1 MPGINQLKKFIQN
14 LTSIGNEPTVRSQRG
29 EPYIPLSLPANIKDV
44 NDADDF
50 LYGIKNSVSDTQ
62 EVPVANINPEDM
74 NPDDINLD
82 YLLAENADSKES
94 SSFDA
99 VSDLEDLSSVD
110 SEISNIEPDFSLPE
124 EEISLDALND
134 FMESETSDFSENS
147 DILENFE
154 AQDNFDI
161 PESFESTI
169 DNSTEFEQPEISENL
184 DFSSTDDFESSQNFD
199 IQDFQQDTIL
209 ENTNPLEAFEIPSEI
224 DDIQEG
230 GADPLSAFG
239 NLDSLDSIENFDD
252 EVDSSEE
259 FSSEISDDLANNFAN
274 NFSTPETAP
283 DLDNFG
289 NLEEVGELEELE
301 EFGELEELDVVE
313 DLDSIPEENAFDQ
326 ISETDSFS
334 MDELSSF
341 ESASTDMPS
350 LDSVQ
355 DFAADTPVVS
365 DGPDFSDL
373 GFEVEEFTPQQETS
387 SASSSDILD
396 FDGISVDEFTP
407 STPVEKKSS
416 SVDGMSFGSGDFSL
430 DDIPEVE
437 FPSQDT
443 APSSSSDDFG
453 FGDVEFTDE
462 GSSEIGVSDLLSEI
476 EGSSNFGT
484 DNSFSMDDLDS
495 ISDFGSSTDEL
506 DSLPEFSSLDDFST
520 TDESMAN
527 ASSSEFD
534 IPGFSGM
541 GDDFDFDY
549 SEPNVSNDDTFDS
562 PVEKRTSLTDEEYK
576 IFKKNLHDY
585 PLNLRIEIERL
596 IVNNEFKD
604 DAVFAVIE
612 KVINGAA
619 ARQVS
624 AYLSKYLDISVDIP
638 RDFERR
644 TAEQYESYKKSLE
657 YQLKNRILPLCA
669 VSIFAIF
676 VAVGLFFL
684 IEKFVY
690 RPVMADMLYKEGY
703 ELLENNLFPQSE
715 VTFNRAV
722 EFKPKKKWFLNYAR
736 GYCAKKQYDRSRR
749 MYENSLLRF
758 NHDKLSGMEYAQME
772 LYELYNYERAEE
784 IIKREILDYHINDR
798 DGLLLLGDVFLEWA
812 TEKDPAKFEK
822 AFAQYTDLINLFGN
836 NDEYTKRLMR
846 YYIRTDNLREVLP
859 IKAYFYGLKKN
870 VLGSS
875 DLTELSGY
883 LLDKLYGYLSPSDE
897 YLRTQIENVR
907 QLLEMAIEADSTVP
921 EPHYNLARYFIYTG
935 NEANAQLLLNSA
947 ITNFDNAK
955 TRRPKRIQKNIDC
968 YRLLGEI
975 YTNQQQYLIA
985 EETYGKGVLLFE
997 EEQKNSFLKATPEIG
1012 NLYANLGD
1020 LDYFIS
1026 GNMDNALLNYT
1037 KATKNEYD
1045 DASVNYKIGFINYA
1059 NKDYEKALSA
1069 FIKSSEE
1076 KNEDK
1081 NLLYSLGNVLAL
1093 RNDDYSAQ
1101 GYYERLIDKLD
1112 LERARAGILMPQIQ
1126 GSDGELVDLYM
1137 KTSNNL
1143 GVVLN
1148 RLAKR
1153 TGDSSLN
1160 AQAMVNLSE
1169 SLRAWDSLTRNQ
1181 TTMIRLEGSNL
1192 AAQNLKYISHSYSEF
1207 EPSIYVSIPR
1217 VLDGEHILEQT
1228 FVK

>member
-1 MPGINQLKKFIQN
+1 MPGKKQLVKFIEN
-14 LTSIGNEPTVRSQRG
+14 IVSIGDEPNVRSKRG
-29 EPYIPLSLPANIKDV
+29 ETYIPLSLPENVKDV
-44 NDADDF
+44 DDADDF
-50 LYGIKNSVSDTQ
+50 LYGFADPNSIGSFGDVSPDT
-62 EVPVANINPEDM
+62 M
-74 NPDDINLD
+74 NPDDLNLD
-82 YLLAENADSKES
+82 YLLSKKDSASNIIEEE
-94 SSFDA
+94 A
-99 VSDLEDLSSVD
+99 DLEELVSLDD
-110 SEISNIEPDFSLPE
+110 EIPNTNPSFSLPE
-124 EEISLDALND
+124 EEINLDALND
-134 FMESETSDFSENS
+134 FMESEVSDFSENNDNFEEFPAS
-147 DILENFE
+147 ESFDTTNENFSDFDQPE
-154 AQDNFDI
+154 VSQDFDFSANDNFEVPENSDFQDI
-161 PESFESTI
+161 PDTIPENITPLDSFEFSNEDSDLPSEASESF
-169 DNSTEFEQPEISENL
+169 
-184 DFSSTDDFESSQNFD
+184 
-199 IQDFQQDTIL
+199 
-209 ENTNPLEAFEIPSEI
+209 
-224 DDIQEG
+224 
-230 GADPLSAFG
+230 SALG
-239 NLDSLDSIENFDD
+239 NLDALGEIENFDS
-252 EVDSSEE
+252 EVDSDED
-259 FSSEISDDLANNFAN
+259 FSSGLSDDLANNFAN
-274 NFSTPETAP
+274 NFTNPETVP

-289 NLEEVGELEELE
+289 GLDDVVDLEEI
-301 EFGELEELDVVE
+301 GELEELDSVE
-313 DLDSIPEENAFDQ
+313 ELEPIQDENDFGQIPADN
-326 ISETDSFS
+326 SFG
-334 MDELSSF
+334 MEDLSSF
-341 ESASTDMPS
+341 DAPNVESFNDDFSSIETS
-350 LDSVQ
+350 SDSSSSDV
-355 DFAADTPVVS
+355 DFGS

-373 GFEVEEFTPQQETS
+373 GFEVEEFTPQQE
-387 SASSSDILD
+387 SASESSSDVFD

-407 STPVEKKSS
+407 STPVEKKSNS
-416 SVDGMSFGSGDFSL
+416 GDGLSLGAGDFSL
-430 DDIPEVE
+430 DDIPEVD
-437 FPSQDT
+437 FSSQDDFST
-443 APSSSSDDFG
+443 SSSNDFG
-453 FGDVEFTDE
+453 LGDIEFNDE
-462 GSSEIGVSDLLSEI
+462 GSSDIGVSDLLSELDT
-476 EGSSNFGT
+476 SSNFAA
-484 DNSFSMDDLDS
+484 DNSFSDIDGLDS
-495 ISDFGSSTDEL
+495 MPDFSSSNDEL
-506 DSLPEFSSLDDFST
+506 DSLPSFGSMDDFAT
-520 TDESMAN
+520 TDESMAT
-527 ASSSEFD
+527 SSDFD

-549 SEPNVSNDDTFDS
+549 SEPQIPNETSFGA

-576 IFKKNLHDY
+576 AFKKNLQDY

-612 KVINGAA
+612 KVMNGAA

-624 AYLSKYLDISVDIP
+624 AYLSKYLDISVDVP

-644 TAEQYESYKKSLE
+644 TAEQYDSYKKSLE
-657 YQLKNRILPLCA
+657 YQLKNRILPLCVA
-669 VSIFAIF
+669 SIFAVL
-676 VAVGLFFL
+676 VAIGLYFF
-684 IEKFVY
+684 IERFVY

-715 VTFNRAV
+715 ATFNRAV

-758 NHDKLSGMEYAQME
+758 EHDKLSGMEYAQME

-784 IIKREILDYHINDR
+784 IVKREILDYHINDK
-798 DGLLLLGDVFLEWA
+798 DGLLLLGDVYLEWA
-812 TEKDPAKFEK
+812 TEKDPAKFEN

-836 NDEYTKRLMR
+836 ADEYTKRLMR

-859 IKAYFYGLKKN
+859 LKAYFYGLKKN

-921 EPHYNLARYFIYTG
+921 EPHYNLARYFLHTG
-935 NEANAQLLLNSA
+935 NEANAELLLNSA
-947 ITNFDNAK
+947 ITNFENSK

-975 YTNQQQYLIA
+975 YTNQQQYLVA

-1012 NLYANLGD
+1012 NLYADLGD

-1045 DASVNYKIGFINYA
+1045 DASVNYKIGFIQYTK
-1059 NKDYEKALSA
+1059 KDYEQALSA
-1069 FIKSSEE
+1069 FIKSSQE
-1076 KNEDK
+1076 KSDDK

-1112 LERARAGILMPQIQ
+1112 LEKARAGILMPQVQ
-1126 GSDGELVDLYM
+1126 SSDGELVDLYM

-1160 AQAMVNLSE
+1160 AQAMVNLSD
-1169 SLRAWDSLTRNQ
+1169 SLRAWDALTRNQ
-1181 TTMIRLEGSNL
+1181 TTMVRLEGSNL

-1228 FVK
+1228 FIK

>member
-14 LTSIGNEPTVRSQRG
+14 ITSIGDEPEVRAKRG

-44 NDADDF
+44 EDADDF
-50 LYGIKNSVSDTQ
+50 LYSFADPDSNGQISSYGD
-62 EVPVANINPEDM
+62 ISPENM
-74 NPDDINLD
+74 NPDDFNLD
-82 YLLAENADSKES
+82 YLMTEKSNSSEV
-94 SSFDA
+94 SSFDDA
-99 VSDLEDLSSVD
+99 GELEELSSVD
-110 SEISNIEPDFSLPE
+110 SEISNVAPIFSLPE
-124 EEISLDALND
+124 EEINLDALND
-134 FMESETSDFSENS
+134 FMESEISDFSENADVS
-147 DILENFE
+147 ETFEVPDNFETQENFE
-154 AQDNFDI
+154 PAID
-161 PESFESTI
+161 ST
-169 DNSTEFEQPEISENL
+169 SEFEQPEISENF
-184 DFSSTDDFESSQNFD
+184 DFSSTDDFEIPQSS
-199 IQDFQQDTIL
+199 DFQDIP
-209 ENTNPLEAFEIPSEI
+209 ENVNPLDAFEYSQEMEDLQGDNSESF
-224 DDIQEG
+224 
-230 GADPLSAFG
+230 SALG
-239 NLDSLDSIENFDD
+239 NLDSLGEIENFDS
-252 EVDSSEE
+252 EVDSEDE
-259 FSSEISDDLANNFAN
+259 FSSELSDDLANNFAN
-274 NFSTPETAP
+274 NFSNPETVP
-283 DLDNFG
+283 DLDNLSDSDEFA
-289 NLEEVGELEELE
+289 ELEELE
-301 EFGELEELDVVE
+301 ELDVIEELE
-313 DLDSIPEENAFDQ
+313 
-326 ISETDSFS
+326 
-334 MDELSSF
+334 
-341 ESASTDMPS
+341 
-350 LDSVQ
+350 SVQ
-355 DFAADTPVVS
+355 DENDFGQIPADSSFGMEDISSFDEPQVESSTEDFASSIEETSIS

-373 GFEVEEFTPQQETS
+373 GFEVEEFTPAQETPS
-387 SASSSDILD
+387 ESSSDILD

-416 SVDGMSFGSGDFSL
+416 SSDGMSFGSSDFSL
-430 DDIPEVE
+430 DDIPEVD
-437 FPSQDT
+437 FSTQTDSPAT
-443 APSSSSDDFG
+443 SSSDDFG
-453 FGDVEFTDE
+453 FGDIEFTEE
-462 GSSEIGVSDLLSEI
+462 GSSEIGVTDLLSELDT
-476 EGSSNFGT
+476 SSNFSA
-484 DNSFSMDDLDS
+484 DNSFPDIDGLDS
-495 ISDFGSSTDEL
+495 MPDFGSSNDEL
-506 DSLPEFSSLDDFST
+506 DTLPSFGSMDDFET

-527 ASSSEFD
+527 SSSSEFD

-549 SEPNVSNDDTFDS
+549 SEPQVSNESVYET

-576 IFKKNLHDY
+576 VFKKNLHDY

-624 AYLSKYLDISVDIP
+624 SYLSRYLDISVDVP

-644 TAEQYESYKKSLE
+644 TAEQYDSYKKSLE
-657 YQLKNRILPLCA
+657 YQLKNRILPLCVA
-669 VSIFAIF
+669 SIFAVL

-684 IEKFVY
+684 VERFVY

-784 IIKREILDYHINDR
+784 IVKREILDYHINDS
-798 DGLLLLGDVFLEWA
+798 DGLLLLGDVYLEWA
-812 TEKDPAKFEK
+812 TEKDPAKFEN

-836 NDEYTKRLMR
+836 NNEYTKRLMR

-935 NEANAQLLLNSA
+935 NEANAELLLNSA
-947 ITNFDNAK
+947 ITNFENSN

-975 YTNQQQYLIA
+975 YANQQQYLLA

-1012 NLYANLGD
+1012 NLYADLGD

-1045 DASVNYKIGFINYA
+1045 DASVNYKIGFIQYA
-1059 NKDYEKALSA
+1059 KKDYEQALSA
-1069 FIKSSEE
+1069 FIKSSQE
-1076 KNEDK
+1076 KSEDK

-1112 LERARAGILMPQIQ
+1112 LEKSRAGILMPQVQ
-1126 GSDGELVDLYM
+1126 DSDGELVDLYM

-1160 AQAMVNLSE
+1160 AQAMVNLSD
-1169 SLRAWDSLTRNQ
+1169 SLRAWDALTRNQ
-1181 TTMIRLEGSNL
+1181 TTMVRLEGSNL

>member
-14 LTSIGNEPTVRSQRG
+14 LTSIGNEPDVRAKRG

-44 NDADDF
+44 DDADDF
-50 LYGIKNSVSDTQ
+50 LYSFADPDSDGQ
-62 EVPVANINPEDM
+62 ISSYGDINPENM
-74 NPDDINLD
+74 NPDDFNLD
-82 YLLAENADSKES
+82 YLMAEKSNSNET
-94 SSFDA
+94 SSFVDA
-99 VSDLEDLSSVD
+99 EEIEELSSVD
-110 SEISNIEPDFSLPE
+110 SEVSSSEPVFSLPE
-124 EEISLDALND
+124 EEINLDALND
-134 FMESETSDFSENS
+134 FMESEVSDFPESTDVSETFEMPNNFE
-147 DILENFE
+147 IQENFE
-154 AQDNFDI
+154 SVN
-161 PESFESTI
+161 
-169 DNSTEFEQPEISENL
+169 DNSSDFEQPEISDNF
-184 DFSSTDDFESSQNFD
+184 DFSSSDDFEIPQSS
-199 IQDFQQDTIL
+199 DFQDVP
-209 ENTNPLEAFEIPSEI
+209 ENVNPLDAFEYP
-224 DDIQEG
+224 EG
-230 GADPLSAFG
+230 MEDLQNDNAEPFPALG
-239 NLDSLDSIENFDD
+239 NLDSLGEIENFDNEAD
-252 EVDSSEE
+252 TEDE
-259 FSSEISDDLANNFAN
+259 FSSELSDDLANNFAN
-274 NFSTPETAP
+274 NFSNPETVP
-283 DLDNFG
+283 DLDNLSNSDDF
-289 NLEEVGELEELE
+289 GELEELE
-301 EFGELEELDVVE
+301 ELEEVE
-313 DLDSIPEENAFDQ
+313 E
-326 ISETDSFS
+326 
-334 MDELSSF
+334 
-341 ESASTDMPS
+341 

-355 DFAADTPVVS
+355 DETAFGQIPANSSFGMEDIPSFDEPVVESSSEDIVSSIEDTPVS

-373 GFEVEEFTPQQETS
+373 GFEVEEFIPQQES
-387 SASSSDILD
+387 PSASSSDILD

-416 SVDGMSFGSGDFSL
+416 SADGMSFGSGDFSL
-430 DDIPEVE
+430 DDIPDMG
-437 FPSQDT
+437 FSTQTDSPAT
-443 APSSSSDDFG
+443 SSSDDFG
-453 FGDVEFTDE
+453 FGDIEFTDE
-462 GSSEIGVSDLLSEI
+462 GSSEIGVNDLLSELDT
-476 EGSSNFGT
+476 SSNFGA
-484 DNSFSMDDLDS
+484 DNSFSDIDGLDSMPDFASSNDDLDTLPS
-495 ISDFGSSTDEL
+495 FGSM
-506 DSLPEFSSLDDFST
+506 DDFET

-527 ASSSEFD
+527 SSASEFD

-549 SEPNVSNDDTFDS
+549 SEPQVSNES
-562 PVEKRTSLTDEEYK
+562 VYEKPVEKRTSLTDEEYK
-576 IFKKNLHDY
+576 TFKKNLHDY

-612 KVINGAA
+612 KVIDGAA

-624 AYLSKYLDISVDIP
+624 AYLSKYLDISVDVP

-644 TAEQYESYKKSLE
+644 TAEQYDSYKKSLE
-657 YQLKNRILPLCA
+657 YQLKNRILPLCVA
-669 VSIFAIF
+669 SIFALC

-684 IEKFVY
+684 IERFVY
-690 RPVMADMLYKEGY
+690 RPVMAEMLYNEGY

-772 LYELYNYERAEE
+772 LYELFNYERSEE
-784 IIKREILDYHINDR
+784 IVKREILDYHINDK
-798 DGLLLLGDVFLEWA
+798 DGLLLLGDVYLEWA

-859 IKAYFYGLKKN
+859 LKAYFYGLKKN
-870 VLGSS
+870 VLGSA
-875 DLTELSGY
+875 DLTELSEY

-921 EPHYNLARYFIYTG
+921 EPHYNLARYFIHTG
-935 NEANAQLLLNSA
+935 NESNAELLLNSA
-947 ITNFDNAK
+947 ITHFENSN

-1012 NLYANLGD
+1012 NLYADLGD

-1045 DASVNYKIGFINYA
+1045 DASVNYKIGFIQYA
-1059 NKDYEKALSA
+1059 KKDYEQALSA
-1069 FIKSSEE
+1069 FIKSSQE
-1076 KNEDK
+1076 KSDDK
-1081 NLLYSLGNVLAL
+1081 NLLYSLGNILAL

-1112 LERARAGILMPQIQ
+1112 LEKARAGILMPQVQ

-1148 RLAKR
+1148 RIAKR

-1160 AQAMVNLSE
+1160 AQAMVNLSD
-1169 SLRAWDSLTRNQ
+1169 SLRAWDALTRNQ
-1181 TTMIRLEGSNL
+1181 TTMVRLEGSNL

>member
-1 MPGINQLKKFIQN
+1 MPGINQLKKFIEN
-14 LTSIGNEPTVRSQRG
+14 LTTIGNEPEVRTRRG
-29 EPYIPLSLPANIKDV
+29 EPYTPLSLPANIKDV
-44 NDADDF
+44 DDADDF
-50 LYGIKNSVSDTQ
+50 IYSLQDPNSDGQISYGD
-62 EVPVANINPEDM
+62 INPENM
-74 NPDDINLD
+74 NPDDFNLD
-82 YLLAENADSKES
+82 YLMGEKSDSNKDS
-94 SSFDA
+94 TFDDI
-99 VSDLEDLSSVD
+99 SEPEELSAIDSLDSVIQTD
-110 SEISNIEPDFSLPE
+110 EPDFSLPE
-124 EEISLDALND
+124 EEINLDALND
-134 FMESETSDFSENS
+134 FMESEVSDFSENS
-147 DILENFE
+147 ENFE
-154 AQDNFDI
+154 SQEN
-161 PESFESTI
+161 FESEI
-169 DNSTEFEQPEISENL
+169 NNFSEFEQSETSENF
-184 DFSSTDDFESSQNFD
+184 DFSSADNIEN
-199 IQDFQQDTIL
+199 L
-209 ENTNPLEAFEIPSEI
+209 ENTNPLDAFELPDEVNDFQGDNSE
-224 DDIQEG
+224 
-230 GADPLSAFG
+230 PFSALG
-239 NLDSLDSIENFDD
+239 DLDSLGEIENFDN
-252 EVDSSEE
+252 ELDSDDE
-259 FSSEISDDLANNFAN
+259 FSSGISDDLANDFAN
-274 NFSTPETAP
+274 NFSTPESVP
-283 DLDNFG
+283 DLDNLAELEEIEELEE
-289 NLEEVGELEELE
+289 LEEVGELEELDVAD
-301 EFGELEELDVVE
+301 ELDSAQLE
-313 DLDSIPEENAFDQ
+313 NDFGQIPSN
-326 ISETDSFS
+326 
-334 MDELSSF
+334 SSF
-341 ESASTDMPS
+341 GMEDFSSIDDVASEAPS
-350 LDSVQ
+350 
-355 DFAADTPVVS
+355 VS

-373 GFEVEEFTPQQETS
+373 GFEVEEFTPQQSFS
-387 SASSSDILD
+387 SENSSGSLD

-407 STPVEKKSS
+407 STPVEKKSNATEGIS
-416 SVDGMSFGSGDFSL
+416 LGSDDFSL
-430 DDIPEVE
+430 DDIPEVD
-437 FPSQDT
+437 FSSQDDSPAT
-443 APSSSSDDFG
+443 SSSNDFD
-453 FGDVEFTDE
+453 FGDVEFTDQ
-462 GSSEIGVSDLLSEI
+462 GSSEIGISDLLSELDSSSDF
-476 EGSSNFGT
+476 SSN
-484 DNSFSMDDLDS
+484 NSFSDIDSLDS
-495 ISDFGSSTDEL
+495 LSDFGSSNDGL
-506 DSLPEFSSLDDFST
+506 DTLPSFGSMDDFET

-549 SEPNVSNDDTFDS
+549 SEPQVSNESVYET

-576 IFKKNLHDY
+576 TFKKNLQEY

-604 DAVFAVIE
+604 DVVFAVIE

-624 AYLSKYLDISVDIP
+624 AYLSKYLDISVDVP

-657 YQLKNRILPLCA
+657 YQLKNRILPLCVA
-669 VSIFAIF
+669 SIFAIF
-676 VAVGLFFL
+676 MAIGLFFL
-684 IEKFVY
+684 VERFVY

-715 VTFNRAV
+715 ATFNRAV

-784 IIKREILDYHINDR
+784 IVKREILDYHINDK
-798 DGLLLLGDVFLEWA
+798 DGLLLLGDVYLEWA
-812 TEKDPAKFEK
+812 TEKDPAKFEN

-907 QLLEMAIEADSTVP
+907 QLLEMAIEADTTVP

-935 NEANAQLLLNSA
+935 NESNAQLLLNSA
-947 ITNFDNAK
+947 ITNFENSK

-975 YTNQQQYLIA
+975 YVNQQQYLLA
-985 EETYGKGVLLFE
+985 EETYGKGILLFE
-997 EEQKNSFLKATPEIG
+997 EEQKNSFLKSTPEIG
-1012 NLYANLGD
+1012 NLYADLGD

-1026 GNMDNALLNYT
+1026 GNMDNALLNYS

-1045 DASVNYKIGFINYA
+1045 NASVNYKIGFINYA
-1059 NKDYEKALSA
+1059 NEDYEKSLTA
-1069 FIKSSEE
+1069 FIKASQE
-1076 KNEDK
+1076 KSEDK

-1112 LERARAGILMPQIQ
+1112 LEKARAGILMPQIQ

-1160 AQAMVNLSE
+1160 AQAMVNLSD
-1169 SLRAWDSLTRNQ
+1169 SLRAWDALTRNQ
-1181 TTMIRLEGSNL
+1181 TTMVRLEGSNL

>member
-1 MPGINQLKKFIQN
+1 MPGINQLKKFIQT
-14 LTSIGNEPTVRSQRG
+14 LTSIGDEPDVRARRG
-29 EPYIPLSLPANIKDV
+29 EPYTPLSLPANIKDV
-44 NDADDF
+44 TDADDF
-50 LYGIKNSVSDTQ
+50 LYGFADADSDGQ
-62 EVPVANINPEDM
+62 IDSYGDINPSDM
-74 NPDDINLD
+74 NPDDFNLD
-82 YLLAENADSKES
+82 YLLSEKENSVQDSSALVENS
-94 SSFDA
+94 GLEELSN
-99 VSDLEDLSSVD
+99 SDVLQT
-110 SEISNIEPDFSLPE
+110 SEPSFSLPE
-124 EEISLDALND
+124 EEINLDALND
-134 FMESETSDFSENS
+134 FMESEISDSS
-147 DILENFE
+147 ENFE
-154 AQDNFDI
+154 ISEDFESTFDNSSISEQANFSDDFDFSKISDLQDI
-161 PESFESTI
+161 PDTIPETVTPLESFEI
-169 DNSTEFEQPEISENL
+169 PEQ
-184 DFSSTDDFESSQNFD
+184 
-199 IQDFQQDTIL
+199 
-209 ENTNPLEAFEIPSEI
+209 EI
-224 DDIQEG
+224 DDFQSGES
-230 GADPLSAFG
+230 DPLSALG
-239 NLDSLDSIENFDD
+239 NLDSIDD
-252 EVDSSEE
+252 MESFEQDINSDEE
-259 FSSEISDDLANNFAN
+259 FSSEVSDDLANNFAT
-274 NFSTPETAP
+274 NFSNPETEP
-283 DLDNFG
+283 DLDNFAELEEIG
-289 NLEEVGELEELE
+289 ELEEIEELEEVGDLEELSPIS
-301 EFGELEELDVVE
+301 D
-313 DLDSIPEENAFDQ
+313 ENDFEQ
-326 ISETDSFS
+326 LSTDNSFS

-341 ESASTDMPS
+341 TTDETESS
-350 LDSVQ
+350 SVESS
-355 DFAADTPVVS
+355 PVS

-373 GFEVEEFTPQQETS
+373 GFEVEEFTPQQTV
-387 SASSSDILD
+387 SAESSSGSLD

-407 STPVEKKSS
+407 SAPVEKKSS
-416 SVDGMSFGSGDFSL
+416 SSDGMSFGSDDFSL
-430 DDIPEVE
+430 DDIPEVD
-437 FPSQDT
+437 FPTSDSS
-443 APSSSSDDFG
+443 ASSSSDDFG
-453 FGDVEFTDE
+453 FGDIEFTDQ
-462 GSSEIGVSDLLSEI
+462 GSSDIGVSDLLSEI
-476 EGSSNFGT
+476 EDSSNFGSA
-484 DNSFSMDDLDS
+484 DSFSSIDDLDS
-495 ISDFGSSTDEL
+495 ISDFGSSNDEL
-506 DSLPEFSSLDDFST
+506 DSLPSFGSMDDFAT

-527 ASSSEFD
+527 SSSSDFD
-534 IPGFSGM
+534 IPGFSSS

-549 SEPNVSNDDTFDS
+549 SEPQVSNDSSFGA

-576 IFKKNLHDY
+576 KFKKNLHDY
-585 PLNLRIEIERL
+585 PLNLRIEIEKL

-624 AYLSKYLDISVDIP
+624 AYLSKYLDISVDVP

-644 TAEQYESYKKSLE
+644 TAEQYDTYKKSLE
-657 YQLKNRILPLCA
+657 YQLKNRVLPICVA
-669 VSIFAIF
+669 SIFAVF
-676 VAVGLFFL
+676 VVVGLFFL
-684 IEKFVY
+684 IERFVY

-715 VTFNRAV
+715 ATFNRAV
-722 EFKPKKKWFLNYAR
+722 DFKPKKKWFLNYAR

-749 MYENSLLRF
+749 MYENTLLRF

-784 IIKREILDYHINDR
+784 IIKREILDYHINDK
-798 DGLLLLGDVFLEWA
+798 DAMLLLGDVYLEWA
-812 TEKDPAKFEK
+812 TEKDPAKFED
-822 AFAQYTDLINLFGN
+822 AFIQYTDLINLFGN

-921 EPHYNLARYFIYTG
+921 EPHYNLARYFIYTD
-935 NEANAQLLLNSA
+935 NQANAQLLLNSA
-947 ITNFDNAK
+947 ITNFENAK

-985 EETYGKGVLLFE
+985 EETYGKGILLFE

-1012 NLYANLGD
+1012 NLYADLGD

-1045 DASVNYKIGFINYA
+1045 NASVNYKIGFINYA
-1059 NKDYEKALSA
+1059 NKDYEKSLSA
-1069 FIKSSEE
+1069 FIKASQE
-1076 KNEDK
+1076 KSEDK

-1112 LERARAGILMPQIQ
+1112 LERARAGLLMPQIQ
-1126 GSDGELVDLYM
+1126 SSDGELVDLYM
-1137 KTSNNL
+1137 KASNNL

-1169 SLRAWDSLTRNQ
+1169 SLRAWDALTRNQ
-1181 TTMIRLEGSNL
+1181 TTMVRLEGSNL
-1192 AAQNLKYISHSYSEF
+1192 AAQNMKYISHPYSEF
-1207 EPSIYVSIPR
+1207 EPSIYISIPR

>member
-50 LYGIKNSVSDTQ
+50 LNNFADSETDGQLSAYGSIS
-62 EVPVANINPEDM
+62 PENM
-74 NPDDINLD
+74 NPSDFNLD
-82 YLLAENADSKES
+82 YLMSEKSNADSN
-94 SSFDA
+94 SFED
-99 VSDLEDLSSVD
+99 VGDLEELSSVD
-110 SEISNIEPDFSLPE
+110 SEFPITEPNFSLPE

-134 FMESETSDFSENS
+134 FMESEASKIHETVDVTESFDNQDDFETQ
-147 DILENFE
+147 ENFE
-154 AQDNFDI
+154 SLDNFDI
-161 PESFESTI
+161 PESFESGI
-169 DNSTEFEQPEISENL
+169 DNSTEFEQPEVSE
-184 DFSSTDDFESSQNFD
+184 SYD
-199 IQDFQQDTIL
+199 IQDLQDTNS
-209 ENTNPLEAFEIPSEI
+209 ENTSPLDAFELPPEMN
-224 DDIQEG
+224 DIQEG
-230 GADPLSAFG
+230 ESDPLSAFG
-239 NLDSLDSIENFDD
+239 NLDSLESIENYDN
-252 EVDSSEE
+252 EVDSTEE

-274 NFSTPETAP
+274 NFSTPETVP
-283 DLDNFG
+283 DLENIG
-289 NLEEVGELEELE
+289 NLDEIGELEELEEVGELEEL
-301 EFGELEELDVVE
+301 DVV
-313 DLDSIPEENAFDQ
+313 DD
-326 ISETDSFS
+326 
-334 MDELSSF
+334 
-341 ESASTDMPS
+341 

-355 DFAADTPVVS
+355 EEIDFGQIPADSSFGMEDISSFDEPQVESSTEDFTSSIEESSIS

-373 GFEVEEFTPQQETS
+373 GFNVEEFTPQQETS
-387 SASSSDILD
+387 SEVSSDVLD

-407 STPVEKKSS
+407 SAPVEKKSS
-416 SVDGMSFGSGDFSL
+416 SADGMSFGSGDFSL
-430 DDIPEVE
+430 DDIPEVD
-437 FPSQDT
+437 FPSQD
-443 APSSSSDDFG
+443 AVPSSSSDDFS
-453 FGDVEFTDE
+453 FGDIEFTDE

-476 EGSSNFGT
+476 EGSSSFDT
-484 DNSFSMDDLDS
+484 DNSFPMDDLGS
-495 ISDFGSSTDEL
+495 MGDFGSSNDGL
-506 DSLPEFSSLDDFST
+506 DSLPAFDSLDDFAT

-527 ASSSEFD
+527 SSSSEFD

-549 SEPNVSNDDTFDS
+549 SEPKVSNESTFDS

-576 IFKKNLHDY
+576 TFKKNLNDY

-644 TAEQYESYKKSLE
+644 TAEQYDAYKKSLE

-669 VSIFAIF
+669 VSILGIF

-684 IEKFVY
+684 IERFVY

-758 NHDKLSGMEYAQME
+758 NHDKVSGMEYAQME
-772 LYELYNYERAEE
+772 LYELANYVRAEE
-784 IIKREILDYHINDR
+784 IVKREILDYHINDK

-812 TEKDPAKFEK
+812 TEKDPSKFEN
-822 AFAQYTDLINLFGN
+822 AFTQYTDLINLYGN

-947 ITNFDNAK
+947 ITNFENSK
-955 TRRPKRIQKNIDC
+955 TRRPKRIQKNIDS

-975 YTNQQQYLIA
+975 YTNQQQYLVA

-1012 NLYANLGD
+1012 NLYADLGD

-1045 DASVNYKIGFINYA
+1045 TASVNYKIGFINYA

-1076 KNEDK
+1076 KSEDK

-1153 TGDSSLN
+1153 TGNSSLN

-1169 SLRAWDSLTRNQ
+1169 SLRAWDALTRNQ